1 MLDALLTL
9 EPAVAHGLYASQIVS
24 SAEDSRRVVRG
35 LGRLRQP
42 LSQGLGW
49 FADALDADALPD
61 LWHDRPPVA
70 TTAPEEDSRDGPNTA
85 QPGAS

>member
-9 EPAVAHGLYASQIVS
+9 EPVVAHGLYAGQIVGGGLP
-24 SAEDSRRVVRG
+24 RRVVWG

-49 FADALDADALPD
+49 FADALDADARPD
-61 LWHDRPPVA
+61 LWHGGPPVA
-70 TTAPEEDSRDGPNTA
+70 TTAPEEDPRDGPNTA